1 MVDCEFT
8 NEPIVI
14 FISAV
19 KNHLLSLLPA
29 ASLKTT
35 AEPAITVAAQS
46 PSNGGPWQLPWFV
59 TAKVGY
65 KGSFQDIEIKQLET
79 VPGYFGE

>member
-8 NEPIVI
+8 NEPVVI
-14 FISAV
+14 FVLAV

-35 AEPAITVAAQS
+35 AEPAITVATQS
-46 PSNGGPWQLPWFV
+46 PSNGGLWQLP
-59 TAKVGY
+59 
-65 KGSFQDIEIKQLET
+65 
-79 VPGYFGE
+79 

>member
-1 MVDCEFT
+1 MVDREFT
-8 NEPIVI
+8 NEPVVI
-14 FISAV
+14 FVLAV

-46 PSNGGPWQLPWFV
+46 PSDGGLWQLP
-59 TAKVGY
+59 
-65 KGSFQDIEIKQLET
+65 
-79 VPGYFGE
+79 